1 MAEGE
6 LLEDRWGNFEDLRPS
21 FREPVNQWSAERIA
35 AEILAHKD
43 LDQPQAAF
51 QSAEDLSMAIDED
64 SPLQLPMTTIAQP
77 RGCPNTRVLQT
88 GDEHPGSYAILIL
101 SERAE
106 TRRVGQGRFGGRS
119 LTVRPGGA
127 APHARA

>member
-35 AEILAHKD
+35 AEILAHKN

-77 RGCPNTRVLQT
+77 RLP
-88 GDEHPGSYAILIL
+88 
-101 SERAE
+101 
-106 TRRVGQGRFGGRS
+106 
-119 LTVRPGGA
+119 
-127 APHARA
+127 